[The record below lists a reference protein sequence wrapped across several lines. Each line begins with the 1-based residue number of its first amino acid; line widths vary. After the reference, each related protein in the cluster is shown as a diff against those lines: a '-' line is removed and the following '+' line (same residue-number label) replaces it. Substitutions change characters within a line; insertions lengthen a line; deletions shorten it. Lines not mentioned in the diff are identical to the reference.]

1 MKREDSLK
9 MMFLTTLEERLPN
22 IGTFSQDA
30 LDNVYNVFVRK
41 LCNTRVQ
48 EVVSATKQQMVS
60 KKGLASTVDVNLR
73 PVLLA
78 QHTKLETKLGAKKPK
93 KL

>member
-1 MKREDSLK
+1 MT
-9 MMFLTTLEERLPN
+9 FLAILERRLPN
-22 IGTFSQDA
+22 ISTFSQNA
-30 LDNVYNVFVRK
+30 LDNVYDVLVRK

-48 EVVSATKQQMVS
+48 EVVSATKQQMAS

-78 QHTKLETKLGAKKPK
+78 QHTKLETKLSTKKN
-93 KL
+93 